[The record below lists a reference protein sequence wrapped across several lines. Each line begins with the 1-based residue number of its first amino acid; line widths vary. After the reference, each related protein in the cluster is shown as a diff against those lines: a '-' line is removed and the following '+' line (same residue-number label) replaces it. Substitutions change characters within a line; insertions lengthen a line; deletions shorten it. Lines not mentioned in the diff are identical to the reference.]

1 MSGIQRFL
9 VSRLVSNPG
18 DNIQRVYGF
27 GGITTE
33 SGGYRTHIFSAPGTS
48 SMYFATPGYVEC
60 IVVGGGGGGG
70 MYATTNANGGGG
82 AGGLIYISSIAI
94 PAAGSYNVVIAAGT
108 ERAGGIF
115 QTQGGLSNALGYN
128 GSDSS
133 FNGITAPGGGGG
145 ATTALGAK
153 AGDGG
158 SGGGAAQGGGTFGI
172 STYVGIGTP
181 YGYRGGNG
189 TQSWTGAGGGGAT
202 SVGVSGAGGVAPAGD
217 GGQGYVTTTMGGG
230 TTLYLAGGGGGGGNS
245 SERAG
250 DGWHGGGRG
259 FGTTSRYNYNVYTIE
274 TNSVTKGSGT
284 LDALAATGGGG
295 GAGSYWQSN
304 GGWYVGGGKGAS
316 GLVVIRY
323 PL

>member
-1 MSGIQRFL
+1 MSGVQRFL
-9 VSRLVSNPG
+9 TSRLVSNPS
-18 DNIQRVYGF
+18 DNIQKSYGY

-33 SGGYRTHIFSAPGTS
+33 SGGYRTHIFSAMGSS

-70 MYATTNANGGGG
+70 MYTTTNANGGGG
-82 AGGLIYISSIAI
+82 AGGLIYTASSAVV
-94 PAAGSYNVVIAAGT
+94 AGGSYTVVVGEGT
-108 ERAGGIF
+108 ERAGGLF
-115 QTQGGLSNALGYN
+115 QTQGGLSNAVGYN
-128 GSDSS
+128 GSESS

-145 ATTALGAK
+145 ATTGLATK

-172 STYVGIGTP
+172 STYIGIGTP

-189 TQSWTGAGGGGAT
+189 TNSWTGAGGGGAT

-217 GGQGYVTTTMGGG
+217 GGQGYITSISG

-284 LDALAATGGGG
+284 LDALPRTGGGG
-295 GAGSYWQSN
+295 GGGSYWQSN
-304 GGWYVGGGKGAS
+304 GGWYVGAGKGAS
-316 GLVVIRY
+316 GIVIIRY
-323 PL
+323 LI